1 MRAKQNLDGHFV
13 QLMNNKGLTQLN
25 LEQFKVNHYIF
36 VTLIW
41 KKNKHLKVLNL
52 GASGSTCASC
62 TINKI

>member
-36 VTLIW
+36 VTLI
-41 KKNKHLKVLNL
+41 
-52 GASGSTCASC
+52 
-62 TINKI
+62 